1 MWFALTEHGVSA
13 RLVWMMQCFY
23 HNQHDRIQCGTE
35 VGTDFEIKTGV
46 RQGCVLSPGFFYFRS
61 LNGPCPKKKRG
72 NVEHEGV
79 GIDFGGFK
87 CAETL
92 CFFEQA
98 AEKCVFLM
106 GMFMDEV
113 AEVGPVLNPNKP
125 IVLQTKFHRQLF

>member
-1 MWFALTEHGVSA
+1 MRFESWIVFLLPFSQWA
-13 RLVWMMQCFY
+13 MQ
-23 HNQHDRIQCGTE
+23 
-35 VGTDFEIKTGV
+35 
-46 RQGCVLSPGFFYFRS
+46 
-61 LNGPCPKKKRG
+61 KKRG

-92 CFFEQA
+92 CFFEQT

-113 AEVGPVLNPNKP
+113 AEVGLVLNPNKP